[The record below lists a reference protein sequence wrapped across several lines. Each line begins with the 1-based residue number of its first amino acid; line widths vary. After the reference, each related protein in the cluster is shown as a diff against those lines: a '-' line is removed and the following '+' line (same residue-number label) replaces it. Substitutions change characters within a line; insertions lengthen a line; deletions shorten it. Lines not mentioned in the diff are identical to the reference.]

1 MLKFSQV
8 KSISE
13 ICKTEW
19 KNLVEDANPFL
30 NYNFFM
36 AMERSGCTSLQ
47 SGWEPNHFLITD
59 KNTIVGLI
67 PNFKKNNSYGE
78 YIFDQSWANA
88 YASLG
93 MQYYPKFLSAI
104 PFTPINSKK
113 LFFKKGLKNLL
124 IFEELKE
131 FLNSK
136 QISSCHFNFVYRD
149 QSTLLEKNDFLTR
162 KGIQYHWYNKNYNSF
177 QDFLDRLKRKKKKNI
192 IKERNFIF
200 ENGIRIEAKVGKEI
214 SDSDL
219 DFFYDCYLRTIDKK
233 WANKYLNLTFFHLL
247 FSCDV
252 VDQMLIFIARDKNKQ
267 KIASALSFF
276 DDTKLFG
283 RYWGSLID
291 VPFLH
296 FELCYYQSIEF
307 AIKNKIN
314 LIESGAQGEH
324 KIARGYEPSIVYSNH
339 WIKDKKIKIA
349 IKEFLLRE
357 SGNIDETFTYLKKL
371 LPYKD

>member
-1 MLKFSQV
+1 MFKFSQV

-19 KNLVEDANPFL
+19 KNLVEDKNPFL

-47 SGWEPNHFLITD
+47 SGWEPNHFLVKD
-59 KNTIVGLI
+59 KDIVVGLI
-67 PNFKKNNSYGE
+67 PNFKKNNSFGE

-104 PFTPINSKK
+104 PFTPINSNK
-113 LFFKKGLKNLL
+113 LFFKKGSKNLL
-124 IFEELKE
+124 IFQELKE

-136 QISSCHFNFVYRD
+136 EISSSHFNFVYRD
-149 QSTLLEKNDFLTR
+149 QSSLLEKHDFLTR

-177 QDFLDRLKRKKKKNI
+177 QDFLDNLKRRKKKNI
-192 IKERNFIF
+192 IKERSFIF
-200 ENGIRIEAKVGKEI
+200 NNGINIEAKVGKEI

-219 DFFYDCYLRTIDKK
+219 DFFYNCYLRTIDKK
-233 WANKYLNLTFFHLL
+233 WANKYLNLKFFHLL

-252 VDQMLIFIARDKNKQ
+252 VDQMLIFIARDKNRQ

-276 DDTKLFG
+276 DNTKLFG

-357 SGNIDETFTYLKKL
+357 SSNIHETLQYLKKL